1 MLSIGLGHPFLFNT
15 TFNLV
20 LQIITLGLVFLSLFF
35 KMKNN
40 YKSHGTTMGVALIL
54 HLLTFLL
61 IMGPI
66 FFEYYDFFS
75 TETSFTYV
83 QTIWSHA
90 VPGAIALVLGTYLV
104 LRWAINASNIGGC
117 IKRKRIMDL
126 TLLLWVFSLA
136 FGIATYILIH
146 F

>member
-83 QTIWSHA
+83 QTIWLHA